1 MQTKNYLLLTI
12 CLALGMLA
20 LISCSKQL
28 QNEKTADPLADANA
42 AQAATG
48 TAATV
53 NTSLVAYKNSPHQ
66 LFYAYCPIY
75 YDTYDYGSGKD
86 ITTRLDQVPD
96 SVDIVALFSNP
107 SSDTSTFW
115 TVLKNT
121 YIPNLHAKGTK
132 IVRFCP
138 LPKTVSAFT
147 VNYPNN
153 STGWAKWASD
163 TVALYST
170 YGYDGAEVDIEPGSD
185 DGTAATQTLQEN
197 LIMALSKYYGP
208 KSGNSA
214 TLLNYDTDDPA
225 SYPIFLAVYSY
236 VNYVIETDY
245 FNETTAS
252 KQSFYNGY
260 ANYIKPSQWIPGVNY
275 EDGSGDAGSP
285 RWVYQL
291 ASWQPTQGTKGG
303 VAAWGTNSNYHANN
317 YNVTDSTIQIMNPA
331 GRGSSGS
338 STGIV
343 SGSNYRIVAETN
355 NSSVLDVTNGGTA
368 SGTFVELYGYT
379 SGNTAEEWTVVSL
392 GNGYFK
398 LEPLNAPT
406 MALSVAGTA
415 NYSQAVITTY
425 SGATSQ
431 QWQILSVG
439 GGYYSLEPA
448 NASTMRLDVN
458 AAGTANGTKIQIY
471 TSNGTPAQKFEFVK
485 S

>member
-1 MQTKNYLLLTI
+1 MQTKKYLLLTI
-12 CLALGMLA
+12 CLVLGMLA

-28 QNEKTADPLADANA
+28 QNEKPFDPLADANA

-48 TAATV
+48 TAATI
-53 NTSLVAYKNSPHQ
+53 NTSLVNYKNGSHQ

-75 YDTYDYGSGKD
+75 YDTYDYGSGKT

-96 SVDIVALFSNP
+96 SVDIVSLFSTT
-107 SSDTSTFW
+107 SDTSTFW
-115 TVLKNT
+115 RVLKNT

-132 IVRFCP
+132 IVRQCP
-138 LPKTVSAFT
+138 LPHTVASYTAHYT
-147 VNYPNN
+147 NDA
-153 STGWAKWASD
+153 TGWAKWASD

-170 YGYDGAEVDIEPGSD
+170 YGYDGAELDIEPGSD
-185 DGTAATQTLQEN
+185 DGTTGTQILQEN
-197 LIMALSKYYGP
+197 LIKALSKYYGP
-208 KSGNSA
+208 KSGNPA
-214 TLLNYDTDDPA
+214 TLLNYDTDDQA
-225 SYPIFLAVYSY
+225 SNPIFQVVYSY

-245 FNETTAS
+245 FNESTSS
-252 KQSFYNGY
+252 KQNFYTGY
-260 ANYIKPSQWIPGVNY
+260 ANYIKPSQWIPGVNF

-317 YNVTDSTIQIMNPA
+317 YNVTDSTIQLMNPA
-331 GRGSSGS
+331 GGSSS
-338 STGIV
+338 SGIV
-343 SGSNYRIVAETN
+343 SGSNYWIVANTN

-368 SGTFVELYGYT
+368 SGTFVELYAYT
-379 SGNTAEEWTVVSL
+379 SGNTAEEWTVVSV

-398 LEPLNAPT
+398 LEPLNAPM

-415 NYSQAVITTY
+415 NYSQAEITTY

-431 QWQILSVG
+431 KWQILSVG

-448 NASTMRLDVN
+448 NASTMRLDVK
-458 AAGTANGTKIQIY
+458 AAGTANGTTIQIV
-471 TSNGTPAQKFEFVK
+471 TSNGTSAQKFEFIK